1 VHRRLVRIAS
11 CGIAG
16 LIGCSVIALG
26 PQAVWAGRGPVDPR
40 DPTVTERN
48 KLLAVALMTAYGWP
62 DRQWRCLDRLW
73 TRESSWNHLARNRWS
88 GAYGIPQA
96 LPASKMSSAGNDW
109 RTSAATQIRWG
120 LAYIGRRYHTP
131 CAAWGHSAAMGW
143 Y

>member
-1 VHRRLVRIAS
+1 M
-11 CGIAG
+11 AG
-16 LIGCSVIALG
+16 LAGCAIALG
-26 PQAVWAGRGPVDPR
+26 PRAAMSAERGVADPLGPAVA
-40 DPTVTERN
+40 ERN
-48 KLLAVALMTAYGWP
+48 KLLGVALMTAYGGWS

-96 LPASKMSSAGNDW
+96 LPASKMSSAGTDW
-109 RTSAATQIRWG
+109 RTSPATQIRWG